1 VVFQKWTWIKIAF
14 QIAMTNVLW
23 MLRRRKQACVAAVLL
38 TITQI
43 KTVLLIA
50 MMDASR
56 TQSRQNQASAVVAF

>member
-23 MLRRRKQACVAAVLL
+23 MPRRWKQAHVAVVLL
-38 TITQI
+38 TIAQI
-43 KTVLLIA
+43 KAALLIA
-50 MMDASR
+50 MMDARR